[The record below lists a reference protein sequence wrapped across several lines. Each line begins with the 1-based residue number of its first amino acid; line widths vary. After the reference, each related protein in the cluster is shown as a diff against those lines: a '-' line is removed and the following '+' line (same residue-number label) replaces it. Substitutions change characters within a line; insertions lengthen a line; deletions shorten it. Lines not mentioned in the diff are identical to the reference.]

1 MQHPVTPCCT
11 RWYTPHGRAMQASS
25 RFASVAIERHHDPLR
40 ADFAS
45 LPATSPSQINTHALE
60 SILAHATRW
69 AAVVCDR
76 NITPLARQAPT
87 WPPRRAGA
95 GFGANFMRFAW
106 PTASQRRHRQHAAS
120 RQRSAARVGACKQ
133 KYARAEA
140 ALARRYTRATGPKF
154 DSFAHFEAWLSGTA
168 AADCVAMQ
176 SVPVP

>member
-1 MQHPVTPCCT
+1 MGG
-11 RWYTPHGRAMQASS
+11 GRMRPKHHSS
-25 RFASVAIERHHDPLR
+25 RTASAHL
-40 ADFAS
+40 AAAAS
-45 LPATSPSQINTHALE
+45 G
-60 SILAHATRW
+60 RW
-69 AAVVCDR
+69 
-76 NITPLARQAPT
+76 I
-87 WPPRRAGA
+87 
-95 GFGANFMRFAW
+95 GANFMRFAW

>member
-1 MQHPVTPCCT
+1 
-11 RWYTPHGRAMQASS
+11 MQASS
-25 RFASVAIERHHDPLR
+25 RLASVAMIERHHDPRR

-69 AAVVCDR
+69 VAVVCDR

-87 WPPRRAGA
+87 WPPRERALDWRD
-95 GFGANFMRFAW
+95 ANFMRFAW

-120 RQRSAARVGACKQ
+120 RQRSAAGVGACKQ
-133 KYARAEA
+133 EYARAGA

-154 DSFAHFEAWLSGTA
+154 DSFAHFEAWLSGGLCGHAERSGAITQA
-168 AADCVAMQ
+168 
-176 SVPVP
+176 

>member
-95 GFGANFMRFAW
+95 GLARTSCVLPGQQHRSGA
-106 PTASQRRHRQHAAS
+106 TGSTLLLASAALRESAPAS
-120 RQRSAARVGACKQ
+120 RNTPVQRQPLHAGTHELPGPS
-133 KYARAEA
+133 
-140 ALARRYTRATGPKF
+140 LTPSLTLRRG
-154 DSFAHFEAWLSGTA
+154 
-168 AADCVAMQ
+168 
-176 SVPVP
+176 